1 MLWQERSG
9 CNSSAEIPRD
19 LCLRDVKG
27 RFAPIQQDALIGL
40 RNDLLSALTPND
52 HTANS
57 PIGIRQQD
65 DVGTWRADTSGQR
78 CSHGQNG
85 CDLANGAEPFHLAG
99 STCRRN
105 WVPLTPMMP
114 EGVLMATA
122 SGLSLAMR
130 PET

>member
-9 CNSSAEIPRD
+9 CNSGAKIPCD

-27 RFAPIQQDALIGL
+27 RFAAIQQDSLIGL

-57 PIGIRQQD
+57 PIGIRRQSD
-65 DVGTWRADTSGQR
+65 IGTWRTDTSGQR
-78 CSHGQNG
+78 YSHSQND
-85 CDLANGAEPFHLAG
+85 CNPANGAEPFHLTG
-99 STCRRN
+99 CTCKRN

-114 EGVLMATA
+114 E
-122 SGLSLAMR
+122 
-130 PET
+130 